1 VLPVE
6 DLDAAVDAVGE
17 SWEELR
23 GARVLVTGGTGF
35 FGVWVIG
42 TLLRANERLGLGARA
57 VVWSRRPGTLVADVE
72 VAAGDVRDLEPSSVE
87 PCSHVMHLAT
97 AAVAAGA
104 AEQPFLTFD
113 TAVTGTQRALDAAA
127 AWGTRGFL
135 LASSGAVYGHQP
147 TGLDRVGEDFPG
159 GPDPTGPAAAYA
171 EGKRAAETLAAIAAR
186 AGLRATIARGFA
198 FVGPHLPLEGGYAA
212 GNFVRDAL
220 AGGPIRVGGDGTP
233 LRSYLYASDLA
244 AWLWTILLRGQ
255 AGRAYNVGSERAVS
269 IVDLAR
275 AVAAEA
281 GGCAVEVAG
290 EPRPGVPPER
300 YVPSTQRARDEL
312 DLHETVELEDAIRR
326 TLAWHR
332 AAR

>member
-1 VLPVE
+1 
-6 DLDAAVDAVGE
+6 LDAAVDEVGDA
-17 SWEELR
+17 WEELR

-35 FGVWVIG
+35 FGTWAIG

-57 VVWSRRPGTLVADVE
+57 VVWSRRPKALAADVE
-72 VAAGDVRDLEPSSVE
+72 VAAGDVRDFEPSSIE

-113 TAVTGTQRALDAAA
+113 TAVTGTRRILEAAA
-127 AWGTRGFL
+127 AWGARGFL
-135 LASSGAVYGHQP
+135 VASSGAVYGRQP
-147 TGLDRVGEDFPG
+147 LDLDRLEEDFPG

-171 EGKRAAETLAAIAAR
+171 EGKRAAETLAAIFAAG
-186 AGLRATIARGFA
+186 GLRATIARGFA
-198 FVGPHLPLEGGYAA
+198 FLGPHLPLDGAYAA

-244 AWLWTILLRGQ
+244 AWLWTILLRGE

-269 IVDLAR
+269 IADLAR

-281 GGCAVEVAG
+281 GGCAVEIAG
-290 EPRPGVPPER
+290 EPQPGIPPER
-300 YVPSTQRARDEL
+300 YVPSTRRARDEL
-312 DLHETVELEDAIRR
+312 GLRETVDLEDAIRR

-332 AAR
+332 GERG